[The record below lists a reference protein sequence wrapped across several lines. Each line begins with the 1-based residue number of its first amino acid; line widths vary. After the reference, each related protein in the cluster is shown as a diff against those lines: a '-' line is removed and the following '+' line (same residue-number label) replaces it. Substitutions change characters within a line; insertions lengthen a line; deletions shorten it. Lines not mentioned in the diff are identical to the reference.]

1 MLNKYSQIK
10 TFDTL
15 TQFRITNALLVMLGI
30 YLILPVLVDLR
41 GELLSTTF
49 ISLIFIATTLAVKSN
64 KYFVENYSL
73 SQLYKFGIFV
83 HFLFLLGGFLYFID
97 PLYFVI
103 VDSFIS
109 ILEMSILSSY
119 SIKLDVY
126 QAKNFPQD
134 VEPFKIFRNTSI
146 ADATL
151 LGLGTV
157 ALISYFFSIDVSIIF
172 IIFNTVLSFYLFSNW
187 NFYYTFLR
195 ITLIKT
201 INNYTFF

>member
-157 ALISYFFSIDVSIIF
+157 ALISYFFSIDVSILIF

-187 NFYYTFLR
+187 NFYNNFF
-195 ITLIKT
+195 IKE
-201 INNYTFF
+201 NSNEDNK

>member
-157 ALISYFFSIDVSIIF
+157 ALISYFFSIDVSILIF

-187 NFYYTFLR
+187 NFYYTFFL
-195 ITLIKT
+195 KDNSNK
-201 INNYTFF
+201 NNK